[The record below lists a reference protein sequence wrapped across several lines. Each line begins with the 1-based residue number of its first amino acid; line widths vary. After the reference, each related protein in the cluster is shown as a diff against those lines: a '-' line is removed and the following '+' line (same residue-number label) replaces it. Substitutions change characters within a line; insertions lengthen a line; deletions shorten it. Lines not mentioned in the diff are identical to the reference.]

1 MVYESDFYTTR
12 RPYRPA
18 SSYSVSRRQL
28 GDWEKVPFV
37 PRPSLV
43 PDPVTAFGRR
53 ERPGVRGSILD
64 PVVRQNIP
72 PAPEAKLAP
81 IAPYVSPRDQT
92 RNRVLAAVGVRE
104 RTYEADPL
112 GTPRDHMDV
121 VLAAAHGR
129 PEHTPRHR
137 HTPRHYVVV
146 DRDPVG
152 RRADE
157 QYSYSYSS
165 TSERSGT
172 GSGLPQRS
180 TYSTSTERRTGSGP
194 GGYSYTSERSSN
206 LGGPGGYSYSSTTSG
221 RLPYGTNYRHYS
233 YRV

>member
-12 RPYRPA
+12 RPYR
-18 SSYSVSRRQL
+18 SNYSVTRA

-43 PDPVTAFGRR
+43 PDPVTAFGRKA
-53 ERPGVRGSILD
+53 RPGARVSVLD
-64 PVVRQNIP
+64 PTVRQNILP
-72 PAPEAKLAP
+72 KPESKLAP
-81 IAPYVSPRDQT
+81 LAPYVSPRDQT
-92 RNRVLAAVGVRE
+92 RARVLSAVGQRE
-104 RTYEADPL
+104 RAYEADPL

-121 VLAAAHGR
+121 LLAQAHGH
-129 PEHTPRHR
+129 PQHTPHR

-146 DRDPVG
+146 DREPLSTG
-152 RRADE
+152 RRAEE
-157 QYSYSYSS
+157 QYSYSYS
-165 TSERSGT
+165 TTAERST

-180 TYSTSTERRTGSGP
+180 SYSSTVERRGGSGP
-194 GGYSYTSERSSN
+194 GGYSYTSERSSS
-206 LGGPGGYSYSSTTSG
+206 LGGPSGYSYSSTTSG

>member
-12 RPYRPA
+12 RPYRP
-18 SSYSVSRRQL
+18 SSYSVTRQSA

-53 ERPGVRGSILD
+53 GRAGARSSVLD
-64 PVVRQNIP
+64 PVTRQNIP
-72 PAPEAKLAP
+72 PKPESKLAP
-81 IAPYVSPRDQT
+81 LAPYVSPREQT
-92 RNRVLAAVGVRE
+92 RERVLAAVGHRE
-104 RTYEADPL
+104 RAFEADPL

-121 VLAAAHGR
+121 LLAHAHGR
-129 PEHTPRHR
+129 PLHAARR
-137 HTPRHYVVV
+137 HTPRHYVVA
-146 DRDPVG
+146 DREPLP
-152 RRADE
+152 RRAEE

-165 TSERSGT
+165 TSERST

-180 TYSTSTERRTGSGP
+180 SYSSSVERRAGSGP
-194 GGYSYTSERSSN
+194 GGYSYTSERSSS
-206 LGGPGGYSYSSTTSG
+206 LGGPSGYSYSSTSSG
-221 RLPYGTNYRHYS
+221 RLPYGTTYRHYS